1 MKQKNLLYS
10 LGTLALLALIIGVI
24 SSATERH
31 PTQTGDTTT
40 PVEQIATPVTS
51 TETSTAVK
59 KKACECCA
67 KRIAHLQEQI
77 HKARERRQAKQ
88 DTQAKR
94 FETQQT
100 PERAS
105 NSP

>member
-10 LGTLALLALIIGVI
+10 LGTFALVALIIGVI

-31 PTQTGDTTT
+31 PTQTGDTT
-40 PVEQIATPVTS
+40 PVDQIASPVTS

-77 HKARERRQAKQ
+77 RKARERRQAKQ

-105 NSP
+105 SSP

>member
-10 LGTLALLALIIGVI
+10 LGTLALIALIIGVI

-40 PVEQIATPVTS
+40 SVEQIATPV
-51 TETSTAVK
+51 TSTAVK

-77 HKARERRQAKQ
+77 RKARERRQAKQ